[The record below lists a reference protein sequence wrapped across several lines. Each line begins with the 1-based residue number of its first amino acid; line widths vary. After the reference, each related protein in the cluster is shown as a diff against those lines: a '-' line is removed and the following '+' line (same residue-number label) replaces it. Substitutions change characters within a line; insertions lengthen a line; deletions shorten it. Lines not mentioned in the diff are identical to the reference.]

1 MRYFFAHPCH
11 EPRSSSSMSSS
22 SSLSTGM
29 PPRSIARSAVRRQA
43 VSMGVT
49 VSGVLSRR
57 EEKHG
62 DVPAAVAQ
70 VVFRKGRAVHELR
83 VYLFRNSGGGKVHA
97 PVGRKA
103 GADRCGHQAQQKP
116 GFYFK
121 PHVEGSLHLCLQVL
135 SHEVSAGTGKLYI
148 RSKNGHN
155 CRKRQWRE
163 LSGSCRRHIMR
174 CCPIRKIYNYSTEI
188 DSLCYNAISV
198 YNR

>member
-1 MRYFFAHPCH
+1 MTRYFFAHPCH

-49 VSGVLSRR
+49 V
-57 EEKHG
+57 G

-121 PHVEGSLHLCLQVL
+121 PHV
-135 SHEVSAGTGKLYI
+135 
-148 RSKNGHN
+148 
-155 CRKRQWRE
+155 
-163 LSGSCRRHIMR
+163 
-174 CCPIRKIYNYSTEI
+174 
-188 DSLCYNAISV
+188 
-198 YNR
+198 

>member
-1 MRYFFAHPCH
+1 
-11 EPRSSSSMSSS
+11 MSSS

-43 VSMGVT
+43 VSIGRD
-49 VSGVLSRR
+49 SQRR
-57 EEKHG
+57 LVPPGGEHG

-70 VVFRKGRAVHELR
+70 VVFRKGRTVHELR

-135 SHEVSAGTGKLYI
+135 SYEVSAGNGKLYI
-148 RSKNGHN
+148 AFLVLR
-155 CRKRQWRE
+155 
-163 LSGSCRRHIMR
+163 
-174 CCPIRKIYNYSTEI
+174 
-188 DSLCYNAISV
+188 
-198 YNR
+198 